1 MAGAEYVWLCQVKNH
16 CASATGAVAQAP
28 DLDSK
33 NSHQPDQTRPG
44 VSESDSDSV
53 AIIRTDDSPA
63 EPDTNPIAIDKT
75 AEAVT
80 TTTTA
85 PTETSRS
92 TSTPVNQQRPAPL
105 TLTVAGKT
113 LYASEPFGFS
123 PNQWELNKAQN
134 GQKITAEI
142 VQTLSQNQA
151 LEITIA
157 GQYRTSETAPQGH
170 SNMGLARAQSL
181 SDALVNEGIARDR
194 MTRSSVVLTDDRV
207 QPGYVLSAVD
217 FSGLLEAQIMYFDTA
232 SAAPRSGPNLGQFIG
247 EVTEFLQTHRGA
259 SIRVTGHTD
268 NTGVTGDNDELGL
281 SRARQAAEQLA
292 AMGLPS
298 TRIRIGSK
306 GQNQPVADNSTAVG
320 RAANRRVEIQLDMGR
335 R

>member
-1 MAGAEYVWLCQVKNH
+1 MC
-16 CASATGAVAQAP
+16 
-28 DLDSK
+28 
-33 NSHQPDQTRPG
+33 
-44 VSESDSDSV
+44 
-53 AIIRTDDSPA
+53 I
-63 EPDTNPIAIDKT
+63 
-75 AEAVT
+75 
-80 TTTTA
+80 
-85 PTETSRS
+85 
-92 TSTPVNQQRPAPL
+92 
-105 TLTVAGKT
+105 
-113 LYASEPFGFS
+113 
-123 PNQWELNKAQN
+123 
-134 GQKITAEI
+134 
-142 VQTLSQNQA
+142 
-151 LEITIA
+151 
-157 GQYRTSETAPQGH
+157 
-170 SNMGLARAQSL
+170 
-181 SDALVNEGIARDR
+181 RDR
-194 MTRSSVVLTDDRV
+194 
-207 QPGYVLSAVD
+207 
-217 FSGLLEAQIMYFDTA
+217 